1 MADLLRKLGANDD
14 VAGIV
19 LRGAADRTFAL
30 PGNTVRD
37 HGLLADRLGQL
48 RAIERATF
56 RRAGG
61 SHRKG
66 PTRCE
71 RDERVADDLAE
82 VFREAGADAFRASLD
97 GFHTPRAYRTRL
109 GPETPDSY
117 YRDAY
122 DEVAFR
128 RVLLDPFR
136 MGGSAGFQ
144 LVAFDEVRDQPV
156 EARWLTAGRDAVLV
170 LDGEFVLRPSLRD
183 AWNASVLLVDAPQA
197 AAYEQEARPREAAT
211 YLVDDTDPSHPRW
224 AARD

>member
-1 MADLLRKLGANDD
+1 MMLPPTPRVLFLRQLVSAIRRDAPAGRVV
-14 VAGIV
+14 VAVDGGSGTG
-19 LRGAADRTFAL
+19 RSG
-30 PGNTVRD
+30 
-37 HGLLADRLGQL
+37 
-48 RAIERATF
+48 
-56 RRAGG
+56 AGG
-61 SHRKG
+61 VRF
-66 PTRCE
+66 
-71 RDERVADDLAE
+71 ANDLAE

-197 AAYEQEARPREAAT
+197 AAYEQDARPREAAT
-211 YLVDDTDPSHPRW
+211 YLVDDSDPSQPRW